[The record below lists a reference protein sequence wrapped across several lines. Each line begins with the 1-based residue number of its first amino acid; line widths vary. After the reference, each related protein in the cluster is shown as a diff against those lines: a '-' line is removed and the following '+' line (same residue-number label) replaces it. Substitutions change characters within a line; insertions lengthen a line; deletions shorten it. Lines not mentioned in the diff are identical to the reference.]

1 MKHLTLIRHAKSS
14 REQSLLRDIERP
26 LSPRGTADAPLIAR
40 HLRAMPNFAPDA
52 LVTSP
57 AVRAR
62 TTARIIQQE
71 AALTHLLLQEE
82 PRIYEAPV
90 NTLATVLR
98 ELSDTLQN
106 VLMFGH
112 NPGLENLA
120 NWLCGQRAIYGLRTG
135 GVIMLALEVASWTE
149 VRLGCASLITYFYPA
164 QIGGGKD
171 AHGE

>member
-14 REQSLLRDIERP
+14 REQSLLRDTERP
-26 LSPRGTADAPLIAR
+26 LSPRGAADAPLIAR
-40 HLRAMPNFAPDA
+40 HLRTLPNFAPDA

-62 TTARIIQQE
+62 TTAEVIQQE
-71 AALTHLLLQEE
+71 ATLTHLPLREE

-98 ELSDTLQN
+98 EFPDNVQN
-106 VLMFGH
+106 VVLFGH

-135 GVIMLALEVASWTE
+135 GVIMLALDLASWTE